1 MALSRTAWIG
11 AGVGVRLL
19 MIAVLIITVKVTIAN
34 ENKYSWDGV
43 ADGFFKL
50 RSYSYV
56 PVYLLH
62 TTLKALILTVM
73 LRSAYMIAASVMG
86 VAGNLLQIP
95 VAFYLLLKSKRMTP
109 SALILDISMYADV
122 VITGVLATSVGAGF
136 GATVDLLWYVDH
148 VVFTDGDT
156 TRKKYA
162 DYYSKAYV
170 PLAFLVVGMVLSMA
184 ATVVSARLRARA
196 ANHVPDD
203 V

>member
-50 RSYSYV
+50 RSYS
-56 PVYLLH
+56 
-62 TTLKALILTVM
+62 
-73 LRSAYMIAASVMG
+73 YMIAASVMG

>member
-1 MALSRTAWIG
+1 MALSRTAWIA

-56 PVYLLH
+56 PVP
-62 TTLKALILTVM
+62 TPPPQSRTLSNLY
-73 LRSAYMIAASVMG
+73 AYISSVF
-86 VAGNLLQIP
+86 VHRCPA
-95 VAFYLLLKSKRMTP
+95 
-109 SALILDISMYADV
+109 